1 MNYVQ
6 NKALHK
12 VNSSCQVLR
21 EQWLCCTCVGCHGG
35 VSLSEESDKDCSVS
49 VKSLFCNVYPST
61 AVNHHVTSLS

>member
-1 MNYVQ
+1 MNYVH

-35 VSLSEESDKDCSVS
+35 VSLGEDRDKDSSVS
-49 VKSLFCNVYPST
+49 VKALFCNVYPST
-61 AVNHHVTSLS
+61 AVNCHVTSLS